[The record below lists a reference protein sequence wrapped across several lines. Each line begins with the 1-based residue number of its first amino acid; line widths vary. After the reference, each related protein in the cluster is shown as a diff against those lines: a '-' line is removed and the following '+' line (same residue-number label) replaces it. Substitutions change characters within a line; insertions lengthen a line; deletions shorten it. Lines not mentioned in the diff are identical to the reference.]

1 MTWWRCAVR
10 SLSESEFHDIE
21 KCCCCCAMATVI
33 PFIILSNHNC
43 LLLFHQKSGKMD
55 VQDCKYY
62 EARAKDV
69 NLEDITSSEQNAAIL
84 ARLRDNDP
92 TFTAISIE
100 DGPQVESNF
109 VAREGDCMGWLG
121 YFVGRSKQVETLSIY
136 SFPDSLNIDAFLRG
150 LGHNR
155 SIQSLH
161 INIERG
167 ENFQRLVSIAGK

>member
-1 MTWWRCAVR
+1 
-10 SLSESEFHDIE
+10 
-21 KCCCCCAMATVI
+21 
-33 PFIILSNHNC
+33 
-43 LLLFHQKSGKMD
+43 MD

-121 YFVGRSKQVETLSIY
+121 YFVGRSKQCAHNIALMLGQQSTLKYLNFEETNLMDEMLVEIAAALS
-136 SFPDSLNIDAFLRG
+136 SQPQLEELDLGSNNIARNGCVALGLRW
-150 LGHNR
+150 R
-155 SIQSLH
+155 F
-161 INIERG
+161 E
-167 ENFQRLVSIAGK
+167 EP